1 MHRGAVAIL
10 GHRGIS
16 IDVPMAEALESGV
29 SRMRGLVTMRRD
41 GERMHPMAL
50 HLNADTPGPG
60 AYLSCIEEGGR
71 HSTTVVLQHRVPDTI
86 ASSSGGRRLSDLV
99 EIPGMPGDI
108 SVRRVDEW
116 PNAGTLVVLDDD
128 YVELPAVRSA

>member
-1 MHRGAVAIL
+1 LNR
-10 GHRGIS
+10 
-16 IDVPMAEALESGV
+16 V
-29 SRMRGLVTMRRD
+29 SVGC
-41 GERMHPMAL
+41 E
-50 HLNADTPGPG
+50 ADTPVPG